1 MSIASMTA
9 ASRLASIAGPAH
21 VISESHE
28 LAAYEVGGNR
38 PTAVVLPGSAE
49 EATEIVKFAA
59 GEKLAIVP
67 CGARTKFSMGLP
79 PRAYDLALDLTR
91 LNRIAAY
98 DPADLTLA
106 VEPGVTLH
114 KLAGVLA
121 EHKQWLP
128 LAVPYMRRTTVGGTI
143 ASGVDSHLRQMH
155 GTPRDYILGMEF
167 ITGQGVAAKSGGR
180 VVKNVSGYDMH
191 KLMIGA
197 LGTLGVLTK
206 INFRTFPLPLA
217 TRGFLARFDKAAKAL
232 ELRHS
237 LARSPLTPQSLEIFT
252 PSAARVVSS
261 DAAAR
266 IAPEPMDADVLS
278 MGHWTLAAEF
288 SGNEKVLDRCERD
301 LLTLADK
308 CGASNFTVLTASQM
322 PAVALRKHDFNPIM
336 LASSPSAAIIKM
348 SVLPTRMAE
357 LLANAARA
365 AETNSLPWAAMARGL
380 GIIYFALL
388 PRDRGDDAR
397 RRVIQATDQILPESA
412 ALGGHASIP
421 WSPAEWKSSLKVW
434 GLERPD
440 LEQMRKL
447 KNLFDPAGTLSPGRF
462 MGGM

>member
-322 PAVALRKHDFNPIM
+322 AAV
-336 LASSPSAAIIKM
+336 
-348 SVLPTRMAE
+348 
-357 LLANAARA
+357 LANAAWA